1 MMQQVVIDCLV
12 KRILAGQM
20 TIDDVPE
27 PLKEA
32 VSIKI
37 EAE

>member
-12 KRILAGQM
+12 KRILAGEM
-20 TIDDVPE
+20 ELGDVPE

-32 VSIKI
+32 VSLKI